1 MNTFGPKV
9 TSNDLAF
16 PCLEVDCLEVG
27 QIFNLR
33 NEKKE
38 YYVENS
44 QFQRKNTF
52 ALVYVPLY
60 KNNAANY
67 NCKLHLHKEMQHKT
81 FNLITS

>member
-16 PCLEVDCLEVG
+16 PCLEVG

-52 ALVYVPLY
+52 AFVVVPLY
-60 KNNAANY
+60 KNNVTNY
-67 NCKLHLHKEMQHKT
+67 NCKLHLHKEIQHKHS
-81 FNLITS
+81 I